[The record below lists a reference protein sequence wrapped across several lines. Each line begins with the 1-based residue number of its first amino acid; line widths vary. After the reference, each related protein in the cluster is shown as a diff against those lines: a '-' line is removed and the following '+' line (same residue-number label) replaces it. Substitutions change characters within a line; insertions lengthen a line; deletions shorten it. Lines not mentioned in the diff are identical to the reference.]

1 MPSEVTMIELTINP
15 VLPYV
20 LPAETPIVV
29 ALVGC
34 GGTGSHLAQS
44 LARLASHV
52 RDTGGP
58 TLALTFV
65 DGDTVEPKNIGRQL
79 FSAADV
85 GKNKAQALAARFSSV
100 FGLRI
105 TAIPSMLDAGDLMT
119 LPPNVLG
126 VLVGAV
132 DGADGRQ
139 AIARHLGAHN
149 WRLWLDC
156 GNHES
161 SGQVCVGGA
170 PVLNDLRHTLR
181 AGLCARLPAP
191 HILYPELLKPAPKR
205 RRADCAAAMQDNAQS
220 LMVNQTMA
228 AIASQYAYQL
238 VVRRRLTT
246 FRTVVDL
253 DTLTMRS
260 DPITA
265 RALAAATGMAE
276 DELLAP
282 APAKKTARR
291 RAA

>member
-1 MPSEVTMIELTINP
+1 MQTLQIDP
-15 VLPYV
+15 VFPYV
-20 LPAETPIVV
+20 LPEQHDVTI

-34 GGTGSHLAQS
+34 GGTGSHIAQS
-44 LARLASHV
+44 LARLAAHC

-58 TLALTFV
+58 AVQLVFL
-65 DGDTVEPKNIGRQL
+65 DGDVVEPKNVGRQL
-79 FSAADV
+79 FSMADV
-85 GKNKAQALAARFSSV
+85 GTNKAQALAARFSAV

-105 TAIPSMLDAGDLMT
+105 VA
-119 LPPNVLG
+119 LPQMIAEQEQLTRSQGSQGIVI
-126 VLVGAV
+126 GAV
-132 DGADGRQ
+132 DGAAGRR
-139 AIARHLGAHN
+139 AIEKQLNAGG
-149 WRLWLDC
+149 WRIWLDC

-161 SGQVCVGGA
+161 SGQVCVGSATHLQQMRGA
-170 PVLNDLRHTLR
+170 LR
-181 AGLCARLPAP
+181 AGFCARLPAP
-191 HILYPELLKPAPKR
+191 SLVYPELLKDAPKK

-228 AIASQYAYQL
+228 AIAAQYLYQL

-265 RALAAATGMAE
+265 RALVQATGLAE
-276 DELLAP
+276 TDLEAPIATP
-282 APAKKTARR
+282 APEQPARR